1 MNTIK
6 RIDEKNFEVT
16 TANGDVI
23 KATLI
28 FEKKTGEFHIKLPM
42 PNSTGRQFIRL
53 KKFLAGETTFENK
66 DTPPRVLGQSTDR
79 KAPVKWA
86 DHMTPEEAEEA
97 KKAYDILEK
106 ISKQVMARI
115 SPPKG
120 SKEWYQMQIDKMKA
134 ELEKLKEATDVEKEA
149 TEVKK

>member
-1 MNTIK
+1 MNTIT
-6 RIDEKNFEVT
+6 RIDDTNFEVT
-16 TANGDVI
+16 TETGDVI

-28 FEKKTGEFHIKLPM
+28 YEKKTGEYHIKLPM

-66 DTPPRVLGQSTDR
+66 TTPPRVLGQSTNR
-79 KAPVKWA
+79 EAPVKWS

-97 KKAYDILEK
+97 KKAYETLEK
-106 ISKQVMARI
+106 ITQAVKARI

-120 SKEWYQMQIDKMKA
+120 TKEWYALEIAKMKA
-134 ELEKLKEATDVEKEA
+134 ALEKLNETKEVEE
-149 TEVKK
+149 